1 MPKFSQGGV
10 GSSVAVRPAELQ
22 MRFRD
27 LLERASEA
35 REPLVERPAQ
45 LGPFLSIS
53 REVGSGGAEV
63 ARGTGERIGWSV
75 LDKQL
80 VEDLARRLELSPKM
94 LELLD
99 ETRSN
104 WFHETMLN
112 LMNSKIVLQN
122 SYVSILGKLLHLAA
136 YEGKVII
143 VGRGSHLLLPR
154 DAGLMVRVIAPRAAR
169 LATLQEREGLDAAA
183 AERLLDELEAARA
196 AFIRRHFRREPDDPS
211 QYDMVLDSSV
221 FGIDGC
227 VDLVCRA
234 LELRGLTPK
243 PEDVGSGG

>member
-1 MPKFSQGGV
+1 MARTSQGSLSG
-10 GSSVAVRPAELQ
+10 GVAVRPAELQ
-22 MRFRD
+22 MRFRN
-27 LLERASEA
+27 LLERAAEA

-45 LGPFLSIS
+45 LGPFLAIS

-63 ARGTGERIGWSV
+63 ARRVGQRLGWSV

-80 VEDLARRLELSPKM
+80 VEDLARRLELSPQM

-99 ETRSN
+99 ETQSN

-122 SYVSILGKLLHLAA
+122 SFLTILGKVLHLAA
-136 YEGKVII
+136 YEGKVIF
-143 VGRGSHLLLPR
+143 VGRGGHLLLPR
-154 DAGLMVRVIAPRAAR
+154 DAGLMVRLIAPRASR
-169 LATLQEREGLDAAA
+169 LAAVQAREKLDAAA

-196 AFIRRHFRREPDDPS
+196 AFIRRHFHREPDDPS
-211 QYDMVLDSSV
+211 QYDMVLDTSV

-227 VDLVCRA
+227 VELVCRA
-234 LELRGLTPK
+234 LELRGL
-243 PEDVGSGG
+243 VGGEGARG